1 MYLGHLRRGGLQALY
16 LWAFQKWCSE
26 TFINRASPGIPSETP
41 YPRGFQ
47 RRFQGRRPAIAR
59 QRFLCVERIHLTF
72 ATASACL
79 AVLVCTVCGLL
90 SCLWQS
96 RVAIGRCCKRGARK
110 PASTGHS
117 RGGRPE
123 VLYLRGFQSICVG
136 DALSTRGPEAPLR
149 KASGNARQR
158 FLCLSRIHL
167 TFATA
172 LLHLAVLLVLFAA
185 CRLVSKINSI
195 RYMTSG
201 RFFTRRCGS
210 YPAVGCLSQPTP
222 IKFRPRQSGASRLA
236 GWRRTNWSCQRRPS
250 PPSCR
255 NAPSA

>member
-96 RVAIGRCCKRGARK
+96 RAAIWRRFKRGARK

-117 RGGRPE
+117 RGGYPE
-123 VLYLRGFQSICVG
+123 VLYLRGSQSICIG
-136 DALSTRGPEAPLR
+136 NALSTQVSAAPSGRAFGNSTAALFVCR
-149 KASGNARQR
+149 ANSLNFRYGVAAPYRTACTASG
-158 FLCLSRIHL
+158 L
-167 TFATA
+167 
-172 LLHLAVLLVLFAA
+172 
-185 CRLVSKINSI
+185 
-195 RYMTSG
+195 
-201 RFFTRRCGS
+201 
-210 YPAVGCLSQPTP
+210 
-222 IKFRPRQSGASRLA
+222 
-236 GWRRTNWSCQRRPS
+236 
-250 PPSCR
+250 PPCIE
-255 NAPSA
+255 N